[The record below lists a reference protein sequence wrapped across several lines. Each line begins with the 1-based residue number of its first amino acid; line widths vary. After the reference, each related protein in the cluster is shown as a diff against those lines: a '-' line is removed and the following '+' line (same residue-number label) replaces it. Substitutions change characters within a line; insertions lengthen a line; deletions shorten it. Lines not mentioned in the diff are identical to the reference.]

1 MPEESL
7 SRVSGYDWFGSL
19 AFAPLGLV
27 IWGPVA
33 ELAGTAGALWISGGI
48 SLVAAVLL
56 LSVREVRA
64 VR

>member
-1 MPEESL
+1 MMFGNTVWEAAVQRLVPEESL
-7 SRVSGYDWFGSL
+7 
-19 AFAPLGLV
+19 LGLA

-33 ELAGTAGALWISGGI
+33 ELVGTTGALWISGGI
-48 SLVAAVLL
+48 SLATAVLL